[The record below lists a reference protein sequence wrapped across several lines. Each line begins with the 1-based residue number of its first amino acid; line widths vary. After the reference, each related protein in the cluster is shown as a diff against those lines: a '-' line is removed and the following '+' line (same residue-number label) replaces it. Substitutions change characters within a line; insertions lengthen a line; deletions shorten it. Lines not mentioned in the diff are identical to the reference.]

1 MVETGVPGDGA
12 ALLAFLG
19 RHEPFAALDPAAVAS
34 IAAAA
39 RVERFAAGALILDAF
54 TAPNSELYVVL
65 DGEVGLWH
73 DRDRLLEVPDERIT
87 AGEVFGFSSMLA
99 ERSIGPRAVAS
110 GPSTVAVIPAAAV
123 TPAFT
128 SPTGARFLAERMSE
142 ALRSGAQR
150 PTYNLVDDLIAAEPL
165 VVARTDSAYEVA
177 RRLTERQR
185 TDPHLPCAVL
195 ELGDGR
201 HGIVSD
207 AVLRRHLIVDG
218 RPGSTPVGDLVHTPA
233 PAVRLGDSATEGLI
247 LLLERDA
254 DFLVVVDAHRRL
266 RGVVAPRDFAVSP
279 TTAGV
284 SLHEQLRRAE
294 DVDELLERARRVV
307 GTLADLLTG
316 GLTADRVIAVYSTLL
331 DTLVRRAITLV
342 FASHPELSVNAF
354 TWLSLGSNGR
364 REAVPGSDVD
374 TAVVFADGLSPAETA
389 AYRAAFGEVHGVL
402 ARAGLSGDHHGAT
415 ASRPPFSRTN
425 AEWRAAGR
433 AWMSSPEKNQGAV
446 MASLL
451 VDGRPIFGDPGLSAV
466 ARVFSELR
474 RHHGTMRL
482 LLQESLSHRARM
494 HTVLDVLTR
503 RDGTFDIK
511 AGAILPVVNLAR
523 WAALSVGSA
532 ALPTVDRL
540 RVAAGSAMLPARRS
554 VNLIEAFEVL
564 QNLRLRYQLREVRQ
578 GRPPTDVLVLESL
591 SPIDRSMVTQ
601 AVREVAA
608 AQRRMDNIAQ
618 YVPIDAWTSPE
629 ES

>member
-1 MVETGVPGDGA
+1 MDHRSRPLQE
-12 ALLAFLG
+12 FLEQ
-19 RHEPFAALDPAAVAS
+19 HEPFASLDPAAVAT

-39 RVERFAAGALILDAF
+39 RVEQFGAGELIIDAF
-54 TAPNSELYVVL
+54 VDPNSRLFVVME
-65 DGEVGLWH
+65 GEVGVWN
-73 DRDRLLEVPDERIT
+73 DRDRLLQVPDERL
-87 AGEVFGFSSMLA
+87 AEGDVFGFSSMLT
-99 ERSIGPRAVAS
+99 ERSVGPRAVAS
-110 GPSTVAVIPAAAV
+110 GPTTVAVIPGSAV

-128 SPTGARFLAERMSE
+128 STVGARFLAEHMS
-142 ALRSGAQR
+142 AAIQRGAQR
-150 PTYNLVDDLIAAEPL
+150 PTYTLVDDLIGTEPQ
-165 VVARTDSAYEVA
+165 VVDPTESAYQVA
-177 RRLTERQR
+177 RRLTVRHL
-185 TDPHLPCAVL
+185 TDPHLPCAVI

-201 HGIVSD
+201 YGIVGD
-207 AVLRRHLIVDG
+207 AQLRRHLIVDG
-218 RPGSTPVGDLVHTPA
+218 RPGSTPVGQLVVTPA
-233 PAVRLGDSATEGLI
+233 PTVRLGDSATEALI
-247 LLLERDA
+247 LLLEQDA
-254 DFLVVVDAHRRL
+254 EFLVVVDTHRRL

-284 SLHEQLRRAE
+284 SLHEQLRRAADTE
-294 DVDELLERARRVV
+294 ELLDRARRVV
-307 GTLADLLTG
+307 ATLDDLLAG

-342 FASHPELSVNAF
+342 LAAHPDLTVDAF

-364 REAVPGSDVD
+364 REAVPSSDVD
-374 TAVVFADGLSPAETA
+374 TAVAFADGVSPAEVA
-389 AYRAAFGEVHGVL
+389 AYRVAFGEVHDVL

-415 ASRPPFSRTN
+415 ASRPAFSRTN

-433 AWMSSPEKNQGAV
+433 EWMSAPEKNQGAV

-494 HTVLDVLTR
+494 HSVLDVLVR

-532 ALPTVDRL
+532 VLPTVERL
-540 RVAAGSAMLPARRS
+540 RVASGSAMLPARRAQ
-554 VNLIEAFEVL
+554 NLVEAFEVL
-564 QNLRLRYQLREVRQ
+564 QRLRLRYQLRELSQ
-578 GRPPTDVLVLESL
+578 GRPTSDVLVLESL
-591 SPIDRSMVTQ
+591 SPLDRSILTQ
-601 AVREVAA
+601 AVRAVAA